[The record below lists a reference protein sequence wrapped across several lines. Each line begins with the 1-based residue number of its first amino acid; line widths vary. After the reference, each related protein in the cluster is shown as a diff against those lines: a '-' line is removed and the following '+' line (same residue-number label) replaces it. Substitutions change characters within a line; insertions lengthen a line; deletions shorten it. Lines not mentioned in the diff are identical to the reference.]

1 MPGEAITC
9 QVIAC
14 LRRGRYETGQRRTHA
29 MSPIDVVRAFLA
41 AAEQK
46 DFESAVRL
54 VSSECEYT
62 NLPMGTVRGP
72 EGIRET
78 LDPFFASIEWNEFK
92 VLRVAAD
99 GPVVFVERL
108 DRHLSAH
115 GWWELPVT
123 GVFEVHGGRI
133 TVWRE
138 YFDLATMQR
147 GMAGASG

>member
-1 MPGEAITC
+1 MTP
-9 QVIAC
+9 
-14 LRRGRYETGQRRTHA
+14 LET
-29 MSPIDVVRAFLA
+29 VRAFLA

-46 DFESAVRL
+46 DFDAAMLFVAPD
-54 VSSECEYT
+54 CEYT

-72 EGIRET
+72 QGVRQT
-78 LDPFFASIEWNEFK
+78 LEPFFAPIEVNEFR

-108 DRHLSAH
+108 DRHRGVQ

-138 YFDLATMQR
+138 YFDLVTVQK
-147 GMAGASG
+147 GMSGAAA

>member
-1 MPGEAITC
+1 MTP
-9 QVIAC
+9 
-14 LRRGRYETGQRRTHA
+14 LET
-29 MSPIDVVRAFLA
+29 VRAFLA
-41 AAEQK
+41 AAERK
-46 DFESAVRL
+46 DFDAAVQF
-54 VSSECEYT
+54 VTPDCEYT

-72 EGIRET
+72 QGIRQT
-78 LDPFFASIEWNEFK
+78 LEPFFAPIEVNEFK

-108 DRHLSAH
+108 DRHRAPQ

-138 YFDLATMQR
+138 YFDMLTMQK
-147 GMAGASG
+147 GMSGPAL